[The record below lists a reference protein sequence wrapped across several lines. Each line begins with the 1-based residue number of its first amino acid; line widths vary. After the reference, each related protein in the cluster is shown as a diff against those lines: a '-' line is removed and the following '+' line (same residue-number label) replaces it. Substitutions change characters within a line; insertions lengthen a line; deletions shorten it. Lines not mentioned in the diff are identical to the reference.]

1 MAYHTSKITAAS
13 LMATAIIVL
22 LAGGGQLR
30 TSLGA
35 SLCGNTPATYQEMF
49 ASNVHSLVDDLVQYT
64 TSVLPDEFTYSRTVP
79 SFGGPGSVSGTGT
92 CYDQGA
98 ITAADCANC
107 LSELQPYLELCA
119 QYFSSGGASYDGR
132 CTIQFQEN
140 LQ

>member
-1 MAYHTSKITAAS
+1 MAYHTTFTAS

-35 SLCGNTPATYQEMF
+35 PFCGDTPATYQEMF
-49 ASNVHSLVDDLVQYT
+49 ASVVHSLIDDLVQYT
-64 TSVLPDEFTYSRTVP
+64 PSVLPDEFTYSRTVP
-79 SFGGPGSVSGTGT
+79 SFGGRGSAVGTGT
-92 CYDQGA
+92 CYDQGE
-98 ITAADCANC
+98 IKKTIEDCGKC

-119 QYFSSGGASYDGR
+119 KYFSSGGAFYEGR
-132 CTIQFQEN
+132 CMIQFQEN